1 MEISLPNPDGDLKPG
16 LVAEVQ
22 IPRELRKDAQAPQ
35 LVPLDAIV
43 RPPEE
48 PTAFA
53 VYVVESTDSGDVA
66 RLERVQVGDPVG
78 SRVAVGAG
86 LDGSERVIVRGSTLV
101 RDGSP
106 VRVIP

>member
-1 MEISLPNPDGDLKPG
+1 M
-16 LVAEVQ
+16 
-22 IPRELRKDAQAPQ
+22 
-35 LVPLDAIV
+35 
-43 RPPEE
+43 
-48 PTAFA
+48 
-53 VYVVESTDSGDVA
+53 VESTDSGDVA